1 MWAVSGNNKLRA
13 DASGPAHAAW
23 TAPMAADFLWRV
35 LDEVDYGLILV
46 DSGMRI
52 RHANHLAR
60 HELARRKHLRSNG
73 GEIAAGSTQLT
84 HQLRAAITQ
93 GFQGSRRLLVLGQD
107 EDNLPVAVIPMH
119 HRLEPN
125 AEVVLLALSRQ
136 PGRENLAL
144 TFFAQAMAITPAEEA
159 VLRALCD
166 GMEVYEI
173 AAANHVAVST
183 VRAQIRSLRN
193 KTNCTSIRQLLHRV
207 ATLPPVVPALRVSTA
222 Y

>member
-1 MWAVSGNNKLRA
+1 MWAASGNNAIRD
-13 DASGPAHAAW
+13 DALASPSVE
-23 TAPMAADFLWRV
+23 ADFLWRV

-46 DSGMRI
+46 DARMRI

-60 HELARRKHLRSNG
+60 HEIARGRHLRVAD
-73 GEIAAGSTQLT
+73 GEIGTTSTPMTQRLRSAVAA
-84 HQLRAAITQ
+84 
-93 GFQGSRRLLVLGQD
+93 GFQGSRRLLVLGTD
-107 EDNLPVAVIPMH
+107 EDNLPLAVIPMH

-144 TFFAQAMAITPAEEA
+144 TFFAQALNITPAEEA

-173 AAANHVAVST
+173 AAAHHVAVST
-183 VRAQIRSLRN
+183 VRAQIRSLRS

-207 ATLPPVVPALRVSTA
+207 ATLPPVVPALRVSSA